1 MNPIKNYIWRGLI
14 VLCLLWACTSSSAG
28 ATGMDGMSAFKE
40 AYFANPPQIHQF
52 ETTASFFGPS
62 FHLDAKTCG
71 EWNGN
76 GSLWCGGE
84 ITLDDTEL
92 KTGHTVKKNIPV
104 YMEYSGNN
112 LYFYGKNNN
121 SWLQEQ
127 IMGIPMW
134 IAYVIKSRDMTVLEE
149 NASAVQSV
157 NLIKDDGSQQQMQ
170 IILNGSRLAELT
182 RSHGTNGS
190 DRDQQFAEYLAQ
202 AMEQTSLELAWVVD
216 KNTKQT
222 ITLTT
227 DLTELMRNYAKSM
240 LQASYESKL
249 TLTKDEQDF
258 YQTIGYY
265 CNFKFY
271 CNRTESQSKIKAA
284 YDIGRIAKASS
295 TNGSTLDILRKDA
308 VDATI
313 H

>member
-1 MNPIKNYIWRGLI
+1 MNPIKNYLLRGLFA
-14 VLCLLWACTSSSAG
+14 LCLLWACNSASAG
-28 ATGMDGMSAFKE
+28 AAGMDGMSAFKE

-62 FHLDAKTCG
+62 FHLDAKMCG

-76 GSLWCGGE
+76 GTLWCGGE
-84 ITLDDTEL
+84 IAFDDTEL
-92 KTGHTVKKNIPV
+92 KTGQTAKKNIPV
-104 YMEYSGNN
+104 YMEYSGDS

-149 NASAVQSV
+149 NASAVQAV
-157 NLIKDDGSQQQMQ
+157 NLIKDDGAQQQMQ
-170 IILNGSRLAELT
+170 IILNGSRLAALT
-182 RSHGTNGS
+182 RSHGMNGS
-190 DRDQQFAEYLAQ
+190 DKDRLFAEYLAQ
-202 AMEQTSLELAWVVD
+202 AMEQTNLELAWVVD

-222 ITLTT
+222 ITLTAN
-227 DLTELMRNYAKSM
+227 LTELMRNYAKSM

-249 TLTKDEQDF
+249 TLTKDEQEF

-265 CNFKFY
+265 CNLNFY
-271 CNRTESQSKIKAA
+271 CNRTGAQEKIKAA
-284 YDIGRIAKASS
+284 YDIGRAAKGAS
-295 TNGSTLDILRKDA
+295 TNGSTIDAIRKEA